1 MYKRW
6 LMLIVAVLYL
16 SGCGTQE
23 NEEEEFPP
31 EETTEEVTEEEAS
44 APSEEPEDTEESSI
58 SPESMTA
65 ESIVDAVEAQAG
77 ENLNY
82 YLHTRVTMEYQEE
95 TQVSETKEWFHTE
108 DDKSFVR
115 REVHTE
121 DLPVQYYVSDGEK
134 VWQYSEGDAVA
145 YVSDAMHGGDM
156 TARPSSAIG
165 NRLRSYQES
174 HTMALEETVEIAG
187 YTGHHIAFT
196 PNEETG
202 GTALDVYLNIE
213 NGLILK
219 EVMIQ
224 DGHQMVYELLEY
236 DGDIEHSA
244 GRYTLDLPE
253 EVEIIDMS
261 QPEPDTDLDSF

>member
-1 MYKRW
+1 
-6 LMLIVAVLYL
+6 
-16 SGCGTQE
+16 
-23 NEEEEFPP
+23 
-31 EETTEEVTEEEAS
+31 
-44 APSEEPEDTEESSI
+44 
-58 SPESMTA
+58 
-65 ESIVDAVEAQAG
+65 
-77 ENLNY
+77 
-82 YLHTRVTMEYQEE
+82 
-95 TQVSETKEWFHTE
+95 
-108 DDKSFVR
+108 
-115 REVHTE
+115 
-121 DLPVQYYVSDGEK
+121 
-134 VWQYSEGDAVA
+134 
-145 YVSDAMHGGDM
+145 
-156 TARPSSAIG
+156 
-165 NRLRSYQES
+165 
-174 HTMALEETVEIAG
+174 MALEETVQIAG

-253 EVEIIDMS
+253 DVEIIDMS